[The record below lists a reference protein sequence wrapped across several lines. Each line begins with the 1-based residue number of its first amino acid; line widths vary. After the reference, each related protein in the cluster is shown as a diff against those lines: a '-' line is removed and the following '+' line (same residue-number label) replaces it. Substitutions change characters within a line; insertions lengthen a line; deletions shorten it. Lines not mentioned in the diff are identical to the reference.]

1 MQLIKLS
8 VFDGSEEI
16 RTIQFKDGINIITN
30 LGETGNQI
38 GKSTSLRAL
47 AFCLG
52 GKSEPLW
59 KDPDNNKVNEKV
71 KDYLTKGD
79 VKFELTL
86 RVASINHQITRVL
99 SRKMDPY
106 VRASKSL
113 APLMAS
119 STRAMLASLANSL
132 VYLDIHESSLAS
144 TQYEASSSERT
155 EPQATTRLRTYTR
168 TLATMITT

>member
-52 GKSEPLW
+52 GKSEPLG
-59 KDPDNNKVNEKV
+59 KI
-71 KDYLTKGD
+71 LT
-79 VKFELTL
+79 
-86 RVASINHQITRVL
+86 
-99 SRKMDPY
+99 
-106 VRASKSL
+106 
-113 APLMAS
+113 
-119 STRAMLASLANSL
+119 
-132 VYLDIHESSLAS
+132 
-144 TQYEASSSERT
+144 
-155 EPQATTRLRTYTR
+155 TTRSTKRLKTILPKA
-168 TLATMITT
+168 TLSLS

>member
-71 KDYLTKGD
+71 KDYLTKGISEQAFSYARIPATPD
-79 VKFELTL
+79 P
-86 RVASINHQITRVL
+86 
-99 SRKMDPY
+99 SRP
-106 VRASKSL
+106 
-113 APLMAS
+113 
-119 STRAMLASLANSL
+119 
-132 VYLDIHESSLAS
+132 
-144 TQYEASSSERT
+144 
-155 EPQATTRLRTYTR
+155 
-168 TLATMITT
+168 